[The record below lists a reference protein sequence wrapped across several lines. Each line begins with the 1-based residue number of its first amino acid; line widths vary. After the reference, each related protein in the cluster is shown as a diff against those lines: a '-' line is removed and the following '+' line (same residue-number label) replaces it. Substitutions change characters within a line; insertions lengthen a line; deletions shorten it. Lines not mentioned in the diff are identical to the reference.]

1 MAKDQKVTPTP
12 AANTSNL
19 VISQSPLFLETAAEY
34 DSPRITK
41 RLDEFIALKMANPM
55 ALFGTTKTDK
65 PNTSG
70 TPMSQE
76 IPGIR
81 HAHLTHDI
89 SVFYT
94 LSGSNPRV
102 LRLYAILS
110 HDEAG
115 MGQPPNTRIQKSMT
129 KRMTNQRFPI

>member
-1 MAKDQKVTPTP
+1 MAKDQKVTTVP
-12 AANTSNL
+12 ASNAPKL
-19 VISQSPLFLETAAEY
+19 LISQSPLFLETAAEY
-34 DSPRITK
+34 DSPRVTK
-41 RLDEFIALKMANPM
+41 RLEEFIALKMSNPM
-55 ALFGTTKTDK
+55 AIFGSTKTDK
-65 PNTSG
+65 PNKSG
-70 TPMSQE
+70 TPMAQE
-76 IPGIR
+76 IPGIK